1 MRTQVNIADCGGGTM
16 PVNQTIGKHFE
27 MMGKVPMIFIVFIR
41 AVRAK
46 DSHAVHMI
54 NHGNLSTHKL
64 GML

>member
-1 MRTQVNIADCGGGTM
+1 
-16 PVNQTIGKHFE
+16 
-27 MMGKVPMIFIVFIR
+27 MMFSVFIR

-46 DSHAVHMI
+46 DSHTVHMI